1 MEKITNTNK
10 GTALLNSFST
20 EYGRYYVARG
30 TKENSSFY
38 KEGEELT
45 VVASFLIKEDAIS
58 WAKCECIYKKFTKY
72 VIFNHEGE
80 EIEII

>member
-1 MEKITNTNK
+1 MENITKTNK

-45 VVASFLIKEDAIS
+45 VVASFLTKEDAIL
-58 WAKCECIYKKFTKY
+58 WAKHQSLIYRFTKY
-72 VIFNHEGE
+72 VVFDYLGN
-80 EIEII
+80 EITE